1 MKPTNLLIV
10 GLCTAV
16 LLLTGCQSVNTS
28 NNSAA
33 TSITTTLTKRL
44 DKVDEN
50 HATIEANQE
59 FYVLDTYIIPFQQ
72 PYYILVRR
80 QDNKRFSKNIAD
92 VLAVDYI
99 KTRGCNQTLVRRSD
113 LDKSTSDGNQHLIGV
128 AC

>member
-1 MKPTNLLIV
+1 MKSTNLLIV
-10 GLCTAV
+10 NLCTAI
-16 LLLTGCQSVNTS
+16 LLLTGCQSVISS
-28 NNSAA
+28 NHSTA
-33 TSITTTLTKRL
+33 TSITPTLTKGL

-50 HATIEANQE
+50 HAAIEANQE

-80 QDNKRFSKNIAD
+80 QDGKRFSKNIAD

-113 LDKSTSDGNQHLIGV
+113 LDKSTSDGSQHLIGV

>member
-10 GLCTAV
+10 SLCSAV

-28 NNSAA
+28 NHSAA
-33 TSITTTLTKRL
+33 TSIATTLTKGL
-44 DKVDEN
+44 NKVDEN
-50 HATIEANQE
+50 HAAIETNQE

-80 QDNKRFSKNIAD
+80 QDGKRFSKNIAD

-99 KTRGCNQTLVRRSD
+99 KTRGCNQTLIRRSD
-113 LDKSTSDGNQHLIGV
+113 LDKSTSDGSQHLIGV

>member
-16 LLLTGCQSVNTS
+16 LLLTGCQAVNTS
-28 NNSAA
+28 NNSAS
-33 TSITTTLTKRL
+33 TSITTALTKGL

-113 LDKSTSDGNQHLIGV
+113 LDKSTSDGSQHLIGV

>member
-10 GLCTAV
+10 SLCSAV
-16 LLLTGCQSVNTS
+16 LLLTGCQSVSTS
-28 NNSAA
+28 NHSAA
-33 TSITTTLTKRL
+33 NSIATTLTKGL

-50 HATIEANQE
+50 HSTIEANQE

-80 QDNKRFSKNIAD
+80 QDGKSFSKNTAD

-113 LDKSTSDGNQHLIGV
+113 LDKSTSDGSQHLIGV